1 MSIESAAVHL
11 AEHLREKEYVEIY
24 GHHDADG
31 IAAASIMV
39 HALIREDIQVRLR
52 ILPRIYPCDISSG
65 NATVLCDFGS
75 GFPDL
80 SDDVMVIDHHI
91 PQFEGE
97 FHVNPRLEGIDG
109 EHELSASGAAY
120 VVAQHI
126 GDNRDLAGLA
136 LLGILG
142 DRQLIQGQNQD
153 IVNEGIA
160 NNFITPGKGIPLFG
174 RDLQEQLYTA
184 IDPLLQGIAG
194 EEETVESLIN
204 SYTIRNETDVG
215 HLLSD
220 VILKISPYHNADSMC
235 SLWGDTWHLERGAV
249 KDAHSLAG
257 IVDGCGKSGKG
268 ILGAALCL
276 RSHVHLDD
284 AWETA
289 RAYRLRVIEA
299 ARNVQPHNDSPLI
312 YEIADADAISGVADA
327 VSYDGLLNHPIAV
340 MAPRDDFYSVSARCP
355 QGVEK
360 DLAAILSNLAGE
372 CGGTGGGHYS
382 RGGAK
387 IPRDKIE
394 CFTSGFK
401 EACA

>member
-1 MSIESAAVHL
+1 MSIESAAAHL

-39 HALIREDIQVRLR
+39 HALIREGIQVRLR
-52 ILPRIYPCDISSG
+52 ILPRIYPRDISSG

-75 GFPDL
+75 GFSDL

-91 PQFEGE
+91 PHFEGE
-97 FHVNPRLEGIDG
+97 FHVNPRLEGVDG

-120 VVAQHI
+120 AVAQRL

-136 LLGILG
+136 LIGMIG
-142 DRQLIQGQNQD
+142 DRQLIQGPNQD

-174 RDLQEQLYTA
+174 RDLKEQLITA
-184 IDPLLQGIAG
+184 LHPMLHGISG
-194 EEETVESLIN
+194 EEKAVQSLIE
-204 SYTIRNETDVG
+204 SHTVRNETNIG
-215 HLLSD
+215 QLLSD
-220 VILKISPYHNADSMC
+220 VILKVSPYQNADSMS
-235 SLWGDTWHLERGAV
+235 SLWGDTWHLQRGVV

-268 ILGAALCL
+268 VLGAALCL
-276 RSHVHLDD
+276 RSHEHLDE

-289 RAYRLRVIEA
+289 HMYRLRVIAA
-299 ARNVQPHNDSPLI
+299 ARDAQPFTDNPFL
-312 YEIADADAISGVADA
+312 YEITDADAISGVADA
-327 VSYDGLLNHPIAV
+327 FSFDGLLNHPIAV
-340 MAPRDDFYSVSARCP
+340 IAPQDDCYSVSARCP
-355 QGVEK
+355 MDSKK
-360 DLAAILSNLAGE
+360 DLEAILSNLAEE
-372 CGGTGGGHYS
+372 CGGTGGGHYL
-382 RGGAK
+382 RGGAR

-394 CFTSGFK
+394 CFTAGFR
-401 EACA
+401 EACV

>member
-31 IAAASIMV
+31 IAAASIMA

-52 ILPRIYPCDISSG
+52 ILPRIYPEDLSSG

-75 GFPDL
+75 GLSDL

-109 EHELSASGAAY
+109 EYELSASGAAY
-120 VVAQHI
+120 IVAQHI
-126 GDNRDLAGLA
+126 GDNRDLAGVA
-136 LLGILG
+136 LLGMIG
-142 DRQLIQGQNQD
+142 DRQEIQGQNQD

-160 NNFITPGKGIPLFG
+160 NNFLTPGRGIPLFG
-174 RDLQEQLYTA
+174 RDLHEKLYTA
-184 IDPLLQGIAG
+184 LNPMLSGIAG
-194 EEETVESLIN
+194 ESEVVESLIE
-204 SYTIRNETDVG
+204 SCTIRNEVDMG
-215 HLLSD
+215 RLLSE
-220 VILKISPYHNADSMC
+220 VILKISPHHNVDSMT
-235 SLWGDTWHLERGAV
+235 SLWGDTWHLERGAI
-249 KDAHSLAG
+249 KDAHSMAG
-257 IVDGCGKSGKG
+257 IIDGCGKSGRG

-276 RSHVHLDD
+276 RSHEYLDD

-299 ARNVQPHNDSPLI
+299 ARNACPLKENPFF
-312 YEIADADAISGVADA
+312 YEIADTDAVSGVAD
-327 VSYDGLLNHPIAV
+327 SFSFDGLMNHPVAV
-340 MAPRDDFYSVSARCP
+340 MAPQDEFYSVSARCP
-355 QGVEK
+355 KGVEK

-372 CGGTGGGHYS
+372 CGGRGGGHSS

-387 IPRDKIE
+387 IPREKIE

>member
-39 HALIREDIQVRLR
+39 HALIREEIQVRLR
-52 ILPRIYPCDISSG
+52 ILPHICPCDISSG

-75 GFPDL
+75 GSSDL
-80 SDDVMVIDHHI
+80 PDDVMVIDHHI
-91 PQFEGE
+91 PRFEGE

-109 EHELSASGAAY
+109 EHELSVSGAAY

-136 LLGILG
+136 LLGMIG
-142 DRQLIQGQNQD
+142 DRQSIKGQNQD

-160 NNFITPGKGIPLFG
+160 NNFITPGNGIPLFG
-174 RDLQEQLYTA
+174 RDLHEQLFTA
-184 IDPLLQGIAG
+184 LNPMLHGIAG
-194 EEETVESLIN
+194 EEESVESLIS

-215 HLLSD
+215 RLLTD
-220 VILKISPYHNADSMC
+220 VILKISPYHNADSML

-257 IVDGCGKSGKG
+257 IVEGCGKSGKG

-276 RSHVHLDD
+276 RSHEYLDE

-299 ARNVQPHNDSPLI
+299 ARHAHPLKNNPLI
-312 YEIADADAISGVADA
+312 YEIADANAISGVADA
-327 VSYDGLLNHPIAV
+327 VSFDGLLHHPVAV
-340 MAPRDDFYSVSARCP
+340 MAPQGDSYSVSARCP

-360 DLAAILSNLAGE
+360 DLAAILSNLAIE

-394 CFTSGFK
+394 CFTSGFL

>member
-1 MSIESAAVHL
+1 MSIQSAAAHL

-52 ILPRIYPCDISSG
+52 VLPRIYPHDISSG

-91 PQFEGE
+91 PRFQGE

-120 VVAQHI
+120 LVAQHI
-126 GDNRDLAGLA
+126 GDNRDLTGLA
-136 LLGILG
+136 LLGMIG
-142 DRQLIQGQNQD
+142 DRQFIQGPNQD

-160 NNFITPGKGIPLFG
+160 NNIISPGKGIPLFG
-174 RDLQEQLYTA
+174 RDLNEQLFTA
-184 IDPLLQGIAG
+184 LNPMLHGISG
-194 EEETVESLIN
+194 EEEKVRSLIE
-204 SYTIRNETDVG
+204 SHTVRNEVNIG
-215 HLLSD
+215 RLLSD
-220 VILKISPYHNADSMC
+220 VVLTVSPHQNADSMS

-268 ILGAALCL
+268 VLGAALCL
-276 RSHVHLDD
+276 RSHEYLNE
-284 AWETA
+284 AWKTA
-289 RAYRLRVIEA
+289 CAYRLRVIA
-299 ARNVQPHNDSPLI
+299 AAQNAHPLNDNPFL

-327 VSYDGLLNHPIAV
+327 LSSDGLLNHPIAV
-340 MAPRDDFYSVSARCP
+340 MAPQDDFYAVSARCP
-355 QGVEK
+355 QDAKK
-360 DLAAILSNLAGE
+360 DLAAILLNLATE
-372 CGGTGGGHYS
+372 CGGSGGGHYL
-382 RGGAK
+382 RGGAR
-387 IPRDKIE
+387 IPRDKVE
-394 CFTSGFK
+394 FFTAGFR
-401 EACA
+401 EACV

>member
-1 MSIESAAVHL
+1 MSIESAAIHL
-11 AEHLREKEYVEIY
+11 AENLREKEYVEIY

-39 HALIREDIQVRLR
+39 HALIREEIQVRLR
-52 ILPRIYPCDISSG
+52 ILPRINPSDISSG

-75 GFPDL
+75 GFSDL

-97 FHVNPRLEGIDG
+97 YHVNPRLEGIDG
-109 EHELSASGAAY
+109 DLELSASGAAY
-120 VVAQHI
+120 TVAQHI

-136 LLGILG
+136 LLGIIG
-142 DRQLIQGQNQD
+142 DHQAIQGQNQD

-160 NNFITPGKGIPLFG
+160 NNFITPGEGIPLFG
-174 RDLQEQLYTA
+174 RDLKEKLYTA
-184 IDPLLQGIAG
+184 LNPMLHGIAG
-194 EEETVESLIN
+194 EEEIVESLIS
-204 SYTIRNETDVG
+204 SYTVRNETDFG
-215 HLLSD
+215 HLLTD
-220 VILKISPYHNADSMC
+220 VILKISPYHNVESMV

-249 KDAHSLAG
+249 KDAHSMAG

-268 ILGAALCL
+268 IFGAALCL
-276 RSHVHLDD
+276 RSYAYLDD

-299 ARNVQPHNDSPLI
+299 ARNAQPLKDNPLI

-327 VSYDGLLNHPIAV
+327 ISYDGLLNHPVAV
-340 MAPRDDFYSVSARCP
+340 MAPQDDYYSVSARCP
-355 QGVEK
+355 QGLGK

-372 CGGTGGGHYS
+372 CGGSGGGHSS
-382 RGGAK
+382 RGGAR
-387 IPRDKIE
+387 IPREKVE
-394 CFTSGFK
+394 CFTSGFL
-401 EACA
+401 EACV